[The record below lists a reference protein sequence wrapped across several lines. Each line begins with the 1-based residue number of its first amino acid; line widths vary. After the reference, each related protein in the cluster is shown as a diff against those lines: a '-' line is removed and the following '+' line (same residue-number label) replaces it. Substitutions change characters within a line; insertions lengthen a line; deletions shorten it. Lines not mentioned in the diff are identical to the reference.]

1 MLIVD
6 IFKISSCYY
15 HHVFLLW
22 ISPFVLII
30 WSCSN
35 LIIKKKM
42 FVRYFYLLILL
53 SDNPLTWKNN
63 NILYWAFQITSEVRS
78 QMTNQWRG
86 YKIFRHLNSK
96 VILWRGRELLNVV
109 IVMVSNDTFNNISVI
124 LWRQVLLVE
133 ETGEKQ
139 WPAASYWQNFIT

>member
-1 MLIVD
+1 
-6 IFKISSCYY
+6 
-15 HHVFLLW
+15 
-22 ISPFVLII
+22 
-30 WSCSN
+30 
-35 LIIKKKM
+35 M

-78 QMTNQWRG
+78 QMTNRWRG

-109 IVMVSNDTFNNISVI
+109 IVMVFNDTFNNISVI
-124 LWRQVLLVE
+124 LWWQVLLLE

-139 WPAASYWQNFIT
+139 WPATSYWQTLSHNVVSSTPPPSGIQTHNISGDRHWLHR